1 MNRRDF
7 FGAML
12 AGMTAALSLR
22 FAPFVEWW
30 ERWFG
35 KAPPPPS
42 VDVKRFTEGLKKMY
56 QKERLRSYRAA
67 PDVIWV
73 SPEDYASLKEHF
85 ANG

>member
-22 FAPFVEWW
+22 FAPFVAWW

-35 KAPPPPS
+35 KRVEAYA
-42 VDVKRFTEGLKKMY
+42 DVNRFREALKKLY
-56 QKERLRSYRAA
+56 PKERLQNIAMR
-67 PDVIWV
+67 PGVIWMN
-73 SPEDYASLKEHF
+73 PRDYAQLQEVLAH
-85 ANG
+85 G